1 MVKKSKRAFRTI
13 SEAAHD
19 LDVPQHV
26 LRFWE
31 TKFSAIKP
39 MKRGGK
45 RRFYRPSAIHLL
57 KAIKHTL
64 YDRGQSIKA
73 VQLLIKKSGVK
84 TFVAD
89 WKAAAGFVEPAEEAP
104 APAPEPAVKA
114 KEPEEPGLSFEPEA
128 EPAPEPEPPP
138 EVMPEVAPE
147 PTPEATPEAAPEA
160 AAKTPADD
168 DTIKISKDLVRAL
181 VADLK
186 ALRALIDRIP

>member
-45 RRFYRPSAIHLL
+45 RRFYRPSDIRLL

-89 WKAAAGFVEPAEEAP
+89 WKAAAGFVEPAEEARAP
-104 APAPEPAVKA
+104 APAPEPAPRA

-138 EVMPEVAPE
+138 EVTPE
-147 PTPEATPEAAPEA
+147 PAPEAAPEA
-160 AAKTPADD
+160 AAKTPAED